1 MWLLSRAG
9 GKSINQHVREWGSN
23 PNGVTC
29 PLHGAQPPC
38 FLQGGV
44 RCLLCGS
51 PSQLLGSLYLALQYC
66 DHLCFR
72 AVRRVGG
79 LLDFSFFTF
88 VGMPGGLVQPD
99 QDGVA
104 DRAACWGSSSRSLM
118 VLLGTFLPVDPL
130 EPDVQIM
137 LLGAAEWT
145 GRRAGE
151 KAGLESLP
159 S

>member
-1 MWLLSRAG
+1 M
-9 GKSINQHVREWGSN
+9 
-23 PNGVTC
+23 
-29 PLHGAQPPC
+29 
-38 FLQGGV
+38 
-44 RCLLCGS
+44 
-51 PSQLLGSLYLALQYC
+51 
-66 DHLCFR
+66 
-72 AVRRVGG
+72 RRVGG

-88 VGMPGGLVQPD
+88 VGMPRGLIQPG

-104 DRAACWGSSSRSLM
+104 DREACGRSSSRSLIL
-118 VLLGTFLPVDPL
+118 LLGTFLPLDPL
-130 EPDVQIM
+130 EPDVQII